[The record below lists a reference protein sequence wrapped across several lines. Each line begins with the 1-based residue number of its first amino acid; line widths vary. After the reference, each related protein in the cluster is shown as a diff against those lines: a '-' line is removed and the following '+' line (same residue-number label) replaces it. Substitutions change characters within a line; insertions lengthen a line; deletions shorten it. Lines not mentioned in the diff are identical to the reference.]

1 MVATATSEHAP
12 EDDHAGDR
20 NDLEHFVLWCKK
32 KFAKIKAKCQWGP
45 KPPEKTTE
53 QKKLDE
59 MANMILNAKDVDL
72 EAVEQEDVFVI
83 WVDRPMF
90 DIVMSA
96 IIVMNTITIGLEL
109 DDSHK
114 TESRNVIW
122 VLLEIFFCL
131 SFTAEVVCKVKYH
144 TYKWMYADGWN
155 MFTTVIASMAVVDGA
170 ILTPAKVA
178 SGNLRMLSLVR
189 VVGMLRLLRIIRMY
203 KSLRELRLVMQGLM
217 GSMGMLCWTVII
229 LVVFLYV
236 AAVFTTSSI
245 GRNTAY
251 DDMRLL
257 TNGWDHDELFGSVGR
272 SMFTLLQC
280 MTRDGWASQVARFV
294 IIKQWHLSFFFMFF
308 MMISTYGLLN
318 LVVSVIVEQTL
329 TAARNNASRDKAKE
343 ERSQRAELEGLK
355 EIFLMADEDGS
366 GELDV
371 KEFLAALEDDEI
383 LWKMRGLDLP
393 IDDAAR
399 LFTVIDGEGTRAL
412 QMEEF
417 IDGCTKLK
425 GAARS
430 RDLLAITAQADSLAQ
445 KMDSLGEELQDCE
458 QMLAQLD
465 EISDRITN
473 RFHPAIKSS
482 RKKIAKAVAGSAPSV
497 PIHPDKLGSAIGVDL
512 AVGNRPLLPKF
523 PNLLN

>member
-1 MVATATSEHAP
+1 
-12 EDDHAGDR
+12 
-20 NDLEHFVLWCKK
+20 
-32 KFAKIKAKCQWGP
+32 
-45 KPPEKTTE
+45 
-53 QKKLDE
+53 
-59 MANMILNAKDVDL
+59 
-72 EAVEQEDVFVI
+72 
-83 WVDRPMF
+83 
-90 DIVMSA
+90 
-96 IIVMNTITIGLEL
+96 
-109 DDSHK
+109 
-114 TESRNVIW
+114 
-122 VLLEIFFCL
+122 
-131 SFTAEVVCKVKYH
+131 
-144 TYKWMYADGWN
+144 
-155 MFTTVIASMAVVDGA
+155 
-170 ILTPAKVA
+170 
-178 SGNLRMLSLVR
+178 
-189 VVGMLRLLRIIRMY
+189 
-203 KSLRELRLVMQGLM
+203 
-217 GSMGMLCWTVII
+217 
-229 LVVFLYV
+229 
-236 AAVFTTSSI
+236 
-245 GRNTAY
+245 
-251 DDMRLL
+251 
-257 TNGWDHDELFGSVGR
+257 
-272 SMFTLLQC
+272 
-280 MTRDGWASQVARFV
+280 
-294 IIKQWHLSFFFMFF
+294 
-308 MMISTYGLLN
+308 
-318 LVVSVIVEQTL
+318 
-329 TAARNNASRDKAKE
+329 
-343 ERSQRAELEGLK
+343 
-355 EIFLMADEDGS
+355 MADEDGS

-523 PNLLN
+523 PNLLR